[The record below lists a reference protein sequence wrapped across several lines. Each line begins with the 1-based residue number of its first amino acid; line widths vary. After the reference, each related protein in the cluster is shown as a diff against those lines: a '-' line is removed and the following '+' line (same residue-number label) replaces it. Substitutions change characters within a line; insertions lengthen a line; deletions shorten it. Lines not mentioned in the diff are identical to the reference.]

1 MLPSRWAVAD
11 AKDALHVEH
20 ERALPRWRC
29 VVNAIEAGW
38 LWRRSRSGTVTA
50 IANPF
55 SRIEAGQRIEIPLTF
70 EGITV
75 LLVIDLSNWPEL
87 VNIRF
92 A

>member
-1 MLPSRWAVAD
+1 MD
-11 AKDALHVEH
+11 
-20 ERALPRWRC
+20 
-29 VVNAIEAGW
+29 AIEAGW
-38 LWRRSRSGTVTA
+38 FWRRSRSGTLTA

-55 SRIEAGQRIEIPLTF
+55 NRIESGQRIEIPLSL
-70 EGITV
+70 EGKTI